1 MQNLNTQLCLM
12 SGEIMP
18 NVIGVL
24 HLQSEA
30 VLPVVTSQTISQ
42 LESFERALRAA
53 GSSARLLPE
62 VQVLPYDMADCSR
75 TLRQAMAGHPG
86 LLVNWTGGTK
96 IMSYAARRTA
106 EELRL
111 CALYVNT
118 ASREILLENLDQ
130 HALYTDLIDSSRLN
144 LNVLVYLCA
153 GGHRVEGADTFIDFR
168 RRCTPHPALVR
179 AATFILD
186 TNSLERTD
194 LYRLAEAENQPYRPR
209 ALDGN
214 FLHAL
219 TQARL
224 IQPSANPREFFLA
237 TETLL
242 HPFYLQS
249 PQQQN
254 ATFLRG
260 SFIEVFLWDQIK
272 SRSAV
277 DDVAWHVVLNPGET
291 GRIVELDVMMAADGR
306 FLVLECKTNVELSDL
321 ADLIEEQYARTRQI
335 GRLFGQWVL
344 YIHRH
349 RHEFTR
355 ANAADI
361 IRSQEQKARHYG
373 GCLMW
378 QDDLPELPIKVAEM
392 LVTGTTAP

>member
-1 MQNLNTQLCLM
+1 MSTQLCLM

-24 HLQSEA
+24 HARSEA
-30 VLPVVTSQTISQ
+30 VLPVVTRETQGQ
-42 LESFERALRAA
+42 LDSFERALRAA

-62 VQVLPYDMADCSR
+62 IHVLPYDMADCMR
-75 TLRQAMAGHPG
+75 TLRQAMGSHPH

-96 IMSYAARRTA
+96 IMSYAARRVA

-111 CALYVNT
+111 RALYVNT
-118 ASREILLENLDQ
+118 ASREILMEELEPQNR
-130 HALYTDLIDSSRLN
+130 YTDLIDSSRLN
-144 LNVLVYLCA
+144 LNVLVYLSA
-153 GGHRVEGADTFIDFR
+153 GGHRVEGANTFEDFR
-168 RRCTPHPALVR
+168 QRCSPHPALVR

-186 TNSLERTD
+186 TNSMERTD

-224 IQPSANPREFFLA
+224 IQPAAQPREFFLSP
-237 TETLL
+237 ETLL

-249 PQQQN
+249 PQKQN
-254 ATFLRG
+254 AAFLRG
-260 SFIEVFLWDQIK
+260 TFIEVFLWDQIK

-291 GRIVELDVMMAADGR
+291 GRIVELDLMMASDGR
-306 FLVLECKTNVELSDL
+306 FLVLECKTHVELNDL

-349 RHEFTR
+349 RDEFNR
-355 ANAADI
+355 PNAAEI

-373 GCLMW
+373 GRLMW
-378 QDDLPELPIKVAEM
+378 QDDLPELPIKVSEM
-392 LVTGTTAP
+392 LVSGVAAP

>member
-1 MQNLNTQLCLM
+1 M

-24 HLQSEA
+24 HTRSEA
-30 VLPVVTSQTISQ
+30 VLPVVTSQTLNQ

-53 GSSARLLPE
+53 GSQARLLPE
-62 VQVLPYDMADCSR
+62 VHVLPYDMADCLR
-75 TLRQAMAGHPG
+75 TLRQAMAAHPQ

-96 IMSYAARRTA
+96 IMSYAARRMA
-106 EELRL
+106 EELNLR
-111 CALYVNT
+111 ALYVNT
-118 ASREILLENLDQ
+118 ASREILFEDLEQQNRF
-130 HALYTDLIDSSRLN
+130 TEMIDSTRLN
-144 LNVLVYLCA
+144 LNVLVYLFA
-153 GGHRVEGADTFIDFR
+153 GGHRVEGADTLADFR
-168 RRCTPHPALVR
+168 QRCTPHPALVR

-194 LYRLAEAENQPYRPR
+194 LYRLAEAENQSYRPR

-224 IQPSANPREFFLA
+224 IQPAATPREYFLSP
-237 TETLL
+237 ETLL

-254 ATFLRG
+254 AAFLR
-260 SFIEVFLWDQIK
+260 STFIEVFLWDQIK
-272 SRSAV
+272 SRAAV

-291 GRIVELDVMMAADGR
+291 GRIVELDLMMASEGR
-306 FLVLECKTNVELSDL
+306 FLVLECKSHVELTDL

-349 RHEFTR
+349 RDEFNR
-355 ANAADI
+355 PNAAEI
-361 IRSQEQKARHYG
+361 IRSQELKARHYG
-373 GCLMW
+373 GCLLW

-392 LVTGTTAP
+392 LVSDPTTA

>member
-1 MQNLNTQLCLM
+1 MSTQLCLM

-24 HLQSEA
+24 HMHSEA
-30 VLPVVTSQTISQ
+30 VLPVVTRQTVNQ

-53 GSSARLLPE
+53 GAQVTLLPE
-62 VQVLPYDMADCSR
+62 AQVLPYDMADCFR
-75 TLRQAMAGHPG
+75 TLRQIMAAHPG

-96 IMSYAARRTA
+96 IMSYAARRLA
-106 EELRL
+106 EELQL
-111 CALYVNT
+111 QALYVNT
-118 ASREILLENLDQ
+118 ASREILIENLAS
-130 HALYTDLIDSSRLN
+130 HHRSTDLIDSTRLN
-144 LNVLVYLCA
+144 LNVLVYLSA
-153 GGHRVEGADTFIDFR
+153 GGHRVDGAETLAEFR
-168 RRCTPHPALVR
+168 RRCTPDPALVR

-194 LYRLAEAENQPYRPR
+194 LYRLAKAENQPYRPN

-219 TQARL
+219 IQARL
-224 IQPSANPREFFLA
+224 IQPAATPREYFLSP
-237 TETLL
+237 ETLL

-254 ATFLRG
+254 AAFLC
-260 SFIEVFLWDQIK
+260 STFIEVFLWDQIK
-272 SRSAV
+272 SRGAV

-291 GRIVELDVMMAADGR
+291 GRIVELDLMMASEGR
-306 FLVLECKTNVELSDL
+306 FLVLECKSNVELNGL
-321 ADLIEEQYARTRQI
+321 ANLIEEQFARTRQI

-349 RHEFTR
+349 RDEF
-355 ANAADI
+355 NGPGAADI

-378 QDDLPELPIKVAEM
+378 QDDLPELPIKVSEM
-392 LVTGTTAP
+392 LVSGPAGP

>member
-1 MQNLNTQLCLM
+1 M

-24 HLQSEA
+24 HARSEV
-30 VLPVVTSQTISQ
+30 VLPVVTHQTVSQ
-42 LESFERALRAA
+42 LECFERALRAA
-53 GSSARLLPE
+53 GSPARLLPE
-62 VQVLPYDMADCSR
+62 VTVLPYDVADCFR
-75 TLRQAMAGHPG
+75 TLRRVIAEHPQICI
-86 LLVNWTGGTK
+86 NWTGGTK
-96 IMSYAARRTA
+96 IMSYAARRIA
-106 EELRL
+106 EEMQLQ
-111 CALYVNT
+111 ALYVNT
-118 ASREILLENLDQ
+118 ASREILFEDLGSQNHD
-130 HALYTDLIDSSRLN
+130 TDLIDSAGLN
-144 LNVLVYLCA
+144 LNVLVYLSA
-153 GGHRVEGADTFIDFR
+153 GGHRVEGADTLDDFR
-168 RRCTPHPALVR
+168 RRCTPDPALVR

-224 IQPSANPREFFLA
+224 IQPAATAREYFLSP
-237 TETLL
+237 ETLL

-249 PQQQN
+249 PQKQN
-254 ATFLRG
+254 AAFLRG
-260 SFIEVFLWDQIK
+260 TFIEVFLWDQIK

-291 GRIVELDVMMAADGR
+291 GRIVELDLMMASDGR
-306 FLVLECKTNVELSDL
+306 FLVLECKSNVELNDL
-321 ADLIEEQYARTRQI
+321 SDLIEEQYARTRQI

-349 RHEFTR
+349 RDEFNR
-355 ANAADI
+355 PSAADI

-378 QDDLPELPIKVAEM
+378 QDDLPELPIKVSEM
-392 LVTGTTAP
+392 LVSGVAAP